1 MIASTKKESIMIIL
15 ITILGLFLIAVASY
29 FVVQLIISDLC
40 NREASIKETYTKR
53 IVKLDQLNEKYNY
66 LKKKLGTDREGFNEV
81 YEQSNVQIDILRAK
95 IARANISEEDI
106 TVLNNLSTI
115 IDDLNKSIKV
125 WEKKI
130 EIVKK
135 QAIGE

>member
-1 MIASTKKESIMIIL
+1 MIIL

-115 IDDLNKSIKV
+115 IYDLNKSIKV
-125 WEKKI
+125 WENKI
-130 EIVKK
+130 EIAKK
-135 QAIGE
+135 QSIGE